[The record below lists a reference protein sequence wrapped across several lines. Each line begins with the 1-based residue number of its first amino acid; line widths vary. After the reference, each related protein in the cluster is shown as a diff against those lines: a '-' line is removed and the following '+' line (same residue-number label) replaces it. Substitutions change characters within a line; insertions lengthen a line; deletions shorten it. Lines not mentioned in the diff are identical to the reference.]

1 MEATQRDLPL
11 ADSAPAEVDIL
22 VGIASY
28 NNAETIAHVVR
39 AVNAGLAKYYPDKR
53 AIIVNSDGGSE
64 DGTAEVVRAAHSELD
79 HSSLMLE
86 APEMPAERIS
96 IPYTGIPGKGS
107 AFRAIFEKAVELKAK
122 ACCVVDADLRSITPE
137 WIDLLV
143 TPVMK
148 EGFDFVAP
156 LYNRHKFDGTITNSI
171 IYPVTRAL
179 YGCNLRQ
186 PIGGDFGFSGDLAR
200 FYLDQDVW
208 DTHVARFGIDIWM
221 TTEAIT
227 NGFKV
232 CQTFLG
238 AKIHD
243 PKDPGENLADM
254 LVQVVV
260 TLFTLMK
267 KHSGV
272 WTGVAN
278 TREVPTFGFKYHV
291 GLEPVTV
298 NIERLLDAF
307 RAGILE
313 HAELWEKILWT
324 NDMEEV
330 LTLDK
335 LATSEFNFPAP
346 LWSRVVYDYAAVYHD
361 NIMPSDELITSLIP
375 LYLAKTASFIIEVKD
390 KDQAGAE
397 AEIEKLCLEFE
408 KNKSYLIDNWKCCG
422 KHQNCSSGQCSCT
435 D

>member
-11 ADSAPAEVDIL
+11 ADSTPAEVDIL

-28 NNAETIAHVVR
+28 NNADTIAHVVR

-53 AIIVNSDGGSE
+53 AIIVNSDGGSK
-64 DGTAEVVRAAHSELD
+64 DGTAEVVREAHSELD

-86 APEMPAERIS
+86 APGKPVHHIS
-96 IPYTGIPGKGS
+96 IPYTGVSGKGS

-179 YGCNLRQ
+179 YGHNLRQ
-186 PIGGDFGFSGDLAR
+186 PIGGDFGFSGSLAK

-227 NGFKV
+227 NNFKV

-243 PKDPGENLADM
+243 PKDPGESLSDM

-267 KHSGV
+267 RHSGI
-272 WTGVAN
+272 WKSASETK
-278 TREVPTFGFKYHV
+278 EVPTFGFKYHV

-298 NIERLLDAF
+298 NVERLLDAF
-307 RAGILE
+307 RAGIKE
-313 HAELWEKILWT
+313 HAGLWEKILWT
-324 NDMEEV
+324 NDLAEI
-330 LTLDK
+330 LSLDK
-335 LATSEFNFPAP
+335 QETAGFNFPSP
-346 LWSRVVYDYAAVYHD
+346 LWTRVIYDYAAAYH
-361 NIMPSDELITSLIP
+361 NNLMPSDELITSLIP

-397 AEIEKLCLEFE
+397 AEIEALCEEFE
-408 KNKSYLIDNWKCCG
+408 KNKGYLVDNWRCCG
-422 KHQNCSSGQCSCT
+422 KHENCSSGACSCRG
-435 D
+435 

>member
-1 MEATQRDLPL
+1 MEATQRDIPIALPE
-11 ADSAPAEVDIL
+11 PAEVDIL

-28 NNAETIAHVVR
+28 NNADTIAHVMK

-64 DGTAEVVRAAHSELD
+64 DGTAEVVREAHRELD
-79 HSSLMLE
+79 HSSLMLD
-86 APEMPAERIS
+86 APEIPAHHIS
-96 IPYTGIPGKGS
+96 IPYPGVSGKGS
-107 AFRAIFEKAVELKAK
+107 AFRTIFAKAVELKAK

-179 YGCNLRQ
+179 YGRNLRQ
-186 PIGGDFGFSGDLAR
+186 PIGGDFGFSGSLAK
-200 FYLDQDVW
+200 FYLDQNVW

-243 PKDPGENLADM
+243 PKDPGESLSDM

-267 KHSGV
+267 KHSKV
-272 WTGVAN
+272 WKDVGST
-278 TREVPTFGFKYHV
+278 TEIPTFGFKYHV
-291 GLEPVTV
+291 GLEPINV
-298 NIERLLDAF
+298 NVERLLGAF
-307 RAGILE
+307 RTGVGE
-313 HAELWEKILWT
+313 QSGVWEKILWT
-324 NDMEEV
+324 KDLEEV
-330 LTLDK
+330 LSLDK
-335 LATSEFNFPAP
+335 QPETEFNFPKD
-346 LWSRVVYDYAAVYHD
+346 LWTRVIYDYAGAYHD
-361 NIMPSDELITSLIP
+361 NIMSSDELISSLIP

-390 KDQAGAE
+390 TDQAGAE
-397 AEIEKLCLEFE
+397 AEIELLCKEFE
-408 KNKSYLIDNWKCCG
+408 KNKHYLSDNWKCCG
-422 KHQNCSSGQCSCT
+422 VHENCSSGQCACKG
-435 D
+435 

>member
-1 MEATQRDLPL
+1 MEATQRDLPI
-11 ADSAPAEVDIL
+11 ADSTPAEVDIL

-28 NNAETIAHVVR
+28 NNADTIAHVVK
-39 AVNAGLAKYYPDKR
+39 AVNAGLAKYYPGKR

-64 DGTAEVVRAAHSELD
+64 DGTAEVVREAHSVLD

-86 APEMPAERIS
+86 APEKPVHHIS
-96 IPYTGIPGKGS
+96 IPYTGVSGKGS
-107 AFRAIFEKAVELKAK
+107 AFRAIFAKAVELKAK

-137 WIDLLV
+137 WIDLLI

-179 YGCNLRQ
+179 YGHNLRQ
-186 PIGGDFGFSGDLAR
+186 PIGGDFGFSGALAK

-227 NGFKV
+227 NNFKV

-243 PKDPGENLADM
+243 PKDPGESLSDM

-267 KHSGV
+267 RHSGV
-272 WTGVAN
+272 WKSVSE

-298 NIERLLDAF
+298 NVERLLDAF
-307 RAGILE
+307 RTGIQE
-313 HAELWEKILWT
+313 HAGLWERILWT
-324 NDMEEV
+324 ND
-330 LTLDK
+330 LTEILSLGKQD
-335 LATSEFNFPAP
+335 TSEFNFPAP
-346 LWSRVVYDYAAVYHD
+346 LWTRVIYDYAAAYHD
-361 NIMPSDELITSLIP
+361 NLMPSDELITSLIP
-375 LYLAKTASFIIEVKD
+375 LYLARTASFIIEVKD

-397 AEIEKLCLEFE
+397 AEIELLCLEFE
-408 KNKSYLIDNWKCCG
+408 KNKGYLVDNWRCCG
-422 KHQNCSSGQCSCT
+422 KHENCSSGACSCRG
-435 D
+435 

>member
-1 MEATQRDLPL
+1 MEATNRDIPL
-11 ADSAPAEVDIL
+11 TESEPAEVDIL

-28 NNAETIAHVVR
+28 NNADTIAHVVR

-53 AIIVNSDGGSE
+53 AIIVNSDGGSK
-64 DGTAEVVRAAHSELD
+64 DGTAQVVREAHRDLD

-86 APEMPAERIS
+86 APERPAHHTH
-96 IPYTGIPGKGS
+96 IPYTGVSGKGS
-107 AFRAIFEKAVELKAK
+107 AFRAIFAKAVELKAK

-179 YGCNLRQ
+179 YGQNLRQ
-186 PIGGDFGFSGDLAR
+186 PIGGDFGFSGSLAK

-243 PKDPGENLADM
+243 PKDPGESLSDM

-267 KHSGV
+267 RHSKI
-272 WTGVAN
+272 WKSIDSTA
-278 TREVPTFGFKYHV
+278 EVPTFGFKYHV
-291 GLEPVTV
+291 GLEPITV
-298 NIERLLDAF
+298 DVERLIDAF
-307 RAGILE
+307 RTGVRE
-313 HAELWEKILWT
+313 QSKVWEKILWT
-324 NDMEEV
+324 NDLEEV
-330 LTLDK
+330 LSLDK
-335 LATSEFNFPAP
+335 QSGTEFNFPKA
-346 LWSRVVYDYAAVYHD
+346 LWTRVIYDYAAAYHD
-361 NIMPSDELITSLIP
+361 NIMSSDELISSLIP

-390 KDQAGAE
+390 TDQAGAE
-397 AEIEKLCLEFE
+397 AEIEQLCKEFE
-408 KNKSYLIDNWKCCG
+408 KNKSYLTDNWECCG
-422 KHQNCSSGQCSCT
+422 AHENCSSGQCACKG
-435 D
+435 